1 MKNFIQ
7 ESDYNSRFKSTN
19 ISGCYP
25 LVIDLS
31 DSKGSYFDTDDNIK
45 IISPKM
51 QVTLYFK
58 ESTKIEYN
66 VIITILTKSKIVLE
80 RNENGLAVITKY

>member
-1 MKNFIQ
+1 
-7 ESDYNSRFKSTN
+7 
-19 ISGCYP
+19 
-25 LVIDLS
+25 
-31 DSKGSYFDTDDNIK
+31 
-45 IISPKM
+45 M